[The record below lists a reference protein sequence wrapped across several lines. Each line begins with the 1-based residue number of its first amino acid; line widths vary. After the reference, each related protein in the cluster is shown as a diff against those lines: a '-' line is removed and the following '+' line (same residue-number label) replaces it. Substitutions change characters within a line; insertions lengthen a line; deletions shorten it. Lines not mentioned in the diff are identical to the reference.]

1 VGFGSGNEGFGGVNR
16 IFSELGIILI
26 HFIAIFVLLNRKLSE
41 LGIILIHI
49 SGYRW
54 YAIVSGINPLT
65 DTMELIQAIKKY
77 EGQPITR
84 QIFLDLLKGYKRP
97 LDKLG
102 ELVREG
108 YLLQAKRGIYIPG
121 PELKMAGPEPFLLA
135 NYLVGPSYVSLDT
148 ALSYWGLIPER
159 VYEISSVTTARPRT
173 IRTAAG
179 RFSYQ
184 RLHLPYY
191 SFGIKQVALTTRQ
204 TALVASPEK
213 ALCDKL
219 ITTSALTLRS
229 AKQTMELLVDDFR
242 IEKQALRD
250 LNLHEINRW
259 IPDATKKDSLL
270 MLVKTL
276 EKL

>member
-1 VGFGSGNEGFGGVNR
+1 
-16 IFSELGIILI
+16 
-26 HFIAIFVLLNRKLSE
+26 
-41 LGIILIHI
+41 
-49 SGYRW
+49 
-54 YAIVSGINPLT
+54 
-65 DTMELIQAIKKY
+65 MELIQAIKKY